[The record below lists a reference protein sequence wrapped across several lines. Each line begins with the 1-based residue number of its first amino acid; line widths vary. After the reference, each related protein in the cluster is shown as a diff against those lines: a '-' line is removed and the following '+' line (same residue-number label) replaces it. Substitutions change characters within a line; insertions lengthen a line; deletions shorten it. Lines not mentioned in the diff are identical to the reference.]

1 MFEHQK
7 PAKLFTLS
15 IKPRQ
20 LICYNCIKVNI
31 IAIPVVYPPPR
42 SYKANG
48 VFKPDSWGFLHC
60 WDIVKSLLIAKL
72 VTQPTHPLVLEKY
85 FFLTAEFVTVHSTS
99 AYIIHAVTWHF
110 REFCF
115 VRFSNFF
122 KRNVCWWQWNMGAY
136 NKETIPSEQNISTE
150 SPDYSLQ
157 DEPFQVESKE

>member
-48 VFKPDSWGFLHC
+48 VFKPDSWVFLHC

-72 VTQPTHPLVLEKY
+72 VTQPTHPLVLEKI
-85 FFLTAEFVTVHSTS
+85 FFGQLNLWLCIQLQHILYMPSPGIFGSFALWDFQTFLREMCADDNETWMHITKRQYHLSKTFLQKALITHCKMSHS
-99 AYIIHAVTWHF
+99 
-110 REFCF
+110 
-115 VRFSNFF
+115 
-122 KRNVCWWQWNMGAY
+122 K
-136 NKETIPSEQNISTE
+136 
-150 SPDYSLQ
+150 
-157 DEPFQVESKE
+157 